1 LEVLVSEAAM
11 KYMVG
16 LRRKGLGEGEE
27 FGIDFIVE
35 GYGINGPYGFYG
47 EPVTTKDDL
56 LKMVKLLN
64 RLRGDLSDL
73 VNCIYGYIDRIG
85 GFIIAVLRE
94 QLAENMMTKVDKEDT
109 VCCLGPTPCTME
121 AF

>member
-1 LEVLVSEAAM
+1 MEN
-11 KYMVG
+11 MVG

-27 FGIDFIVE
+27 FGIDLFVE

-47 EPVTTKDDL
+47 EPVAANNNL

-73 VNCIYGYIDRIG
+73 VNCIDGYIDRIG
-85 GFIIAVLRE
+85 GFVIAVLRE
-94 QLAENMMTKVDKEDT
+94 QLGKNVMTKVDKEDT
-109 VCCLGPTPCTME
+109 VCSLGPAPCTVE